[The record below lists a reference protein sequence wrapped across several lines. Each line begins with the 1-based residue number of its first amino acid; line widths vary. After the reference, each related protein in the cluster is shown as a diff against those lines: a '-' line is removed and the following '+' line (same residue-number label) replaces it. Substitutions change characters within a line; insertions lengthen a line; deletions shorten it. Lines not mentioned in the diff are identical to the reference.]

1 MELNP
6 HERALIDFERVWWQL
21 GTRKNDEI
29 RQRFGMSASSY
40 YRALHAL
47 LERPGA
53 MAYDP
58 LTVRRILRRRE
69 QARRGRVE
77 GRHADPRTR

>member
-1 MELNP
+1 MELSP
-6 HERALIDFERVWWQL
+6 RERALIDFERVWWQL
-21 GTRKNDEI
+21 GTRKDDEI
-29 RQRFGMSASSY
+29 RRRFGMSASSY
-40 YRALHAL
+40 YRSLHAL
-47 LERPGA
+47 LEHPAA

-58 LTVRRILRRRE
+58 LTVRRLQRRRE